1 VDEGNCFYT
10 CVPFKI
16 NIPPVLSKFI
26 EFKKAEGRDE
36 EGRTIGEF
44 DSYEQAIL
52 LKSVL
57 KHNNLSALPIGKKFK
72 APSFV
77 SSGRDT
83 NKFVTTLWKE
93 DNETIYFYTEKVTKQ
108 NRKIH

>member
-1 VDEGNCFYT
+1 VYL
-10 CVPFKI
+10 FKL

-26 EFKKAEGRDE
+26 DFKKAEGRDE

-57 KHNNLSALPIGKKFK
+57 NHNNLSALPIGKKFK

-83 NKFVTTLWKE
+83 NKFVTTKE
-93 DNETIYFYTEKVTKQ
+93 DNGTIYFYTEKVTKQ
-108 NRKIH
+108 NCKIH